1 MAALNAVSRKGLVSA
16 GEKIALDDMDRAIL
30 TLVQGEFPLDRRPY
44 AAIGRACATTEE
56 DAFSRIERM
65 RRTGDVRRVGAVFD
79 ARRLGYT
86 STLCAIAVPTATAL
100 ERVASC
106 VDSYD
111 EVTHDYE
118 RSDHYNLWF
127 TVIARDRGRIE
138 TILSEIKEKT
148 GCGDILDLPSVR
160 MFKIRVDFDLTGNGG
175 TRRPDGVGSSGHH
188 AASTYVAP
196 TSSPEYTP
204 EDQALVRLAQ
214 GDVGGSLTPFDVMSQ
229 RMNGQGWST
238 TPDEVVERLAVWV
251 ERGIV
256 RRFGAVLRHR
266 SLGFAY
272 NAMTVWNILD
282 SQAAKA
288 GSIMAREASVS
299 HCYQRFRTGDW
310 TYNMYAMIHG
320 RTREEC
326 GECASRINDQLL
338 RQGIGAGK
346 PHLLYSTRE
355 FKKRS
360 MRYFSEEEFL
370 PSRPEGTE

>member
-1 MAALNAVSRKGLVSA
+1 MAALNVVSRKGFVPA
-16 GEKIALDDMDRAIL
+16 GEKIALDDMDRSIL
-30 TLVQGEFPLDRRPY
+30 TLVQGGFPLDRRPY

-56 DAFSRIERM
+56 DAFSRIEHM
-65 RRTGDVRRVGAVFD
+65 RQTGDIRRVGAVFD
-79 ARRLGYT
+79 ARRLGYS

-138 TILSEIKEKT
+138 TILSDIKAKT
-148 GCGDILDLPSVR
+148 GCDDIIDLPAVR
-160 MFKIRVDFDLTGNGG
+160 MFKIRVDFDLVGDGG
-175 TRRPDGVGSSGHH
+175 SRHGDESVSRKRPI
-188 AASTYVAP
+188 ASTYAVP
-196 TSSPEYTP
+196 TSSPGYTP
-204 EDQALVRLAQ
+204 EDQGLVRLAQ
-214 GDVGGSLTPFDVMSQ
+214 GDVGGSLTPFDIISQ
-229 RMNGQGWST
+229 RMNEQGWPL
-238 TPDEVVERLAVWV
+238 TPDEVIERLAVWA

-282 SQAAKA
+282 SQADKA

-338 RQGIGAGK
+338 RQGIGAGR

-370 PSRPEGTE
+370 PSRTEGTE